1 MEKEVGQEGNDE
13 ILGLLGIL
21 NHKLT
26 EKENEVGMEVGREI
40 ASLYIHTRGHI
51 ASERGRQRKRRREE
65 DTERAP

>member
-1 MEKEVGQEGNDE
+1 M
-13 ILGLLGIL
+13 GIL